1 MTYSERLHTPWW
13 WWLVGLFFGG
23 SIAVAVLAY
32 VPLEIGIAACALAL
46 LAVVA
51 LLVAYGRTKLV
62 VDEDGL
68 LAGRHR
74 VEPEYLGPATAY
86 EGDAAREALGPGAD
100 PRAFLFTRPVLSSV
114 VRVDLRDPADP
125 HPYWLVST
133 RHPERL
139 ADALRQEVTA

>member
-1 MTYSERLHTPWW
+1 MAGQAKQPSVR
-13 WWLVGLFFGG
+13 
-23 SIAVAVLAY
+23 
-32 VPLEIGIAACALAL
+32 ALASRYL
-46 LAVVA
+46 LNPLTVSRA
-51 LLVAYGRTKLV
+51 LQAL
-62 VDEDGL
+62 DEDGL

-100 PRAFLFTRPVLSSV
+100 PRAFLFTRPFLSSV

-133 RHPERL
+133 L
-139 ADALRQEVTA
+139 AGLMSRCSSPARWAASTALAS